1 MKLTYT
7 PSEHFVGA
15 PPPIP
20 KDPKDQIVL
29 LEHAVADLI
38 EALLNELGGDNP
50 GDVIDR
56 VCADQCCK
64 IAWRAWDRSYERN
77 KK

>member
-7 PSEHFVGA
+7 HPDHFYG
-15 PPPIP
+15 PPPRIP
-20 KDPKDQIVL
+20 KDPKTQIVL

-38 EALLNELGGDNP
+38 DALMHQLGGDNP

-56 VCADQCCK
+56 VCADECVK
-64 IAWRAWDRSYERN
+64 IAWRAWDRSCERN
-77 KK
+77 RK